1 VAAPKPPDWPPLP
14 RSIQGLSGPIRV
26 LRPIRLQDGHEGL
39 WQPHSRTISVRSTLP
54 REYAW
59 SVLLHEL
66 CHANEH
72 DGGYQLLETKDL
84 SVPDLLASGMMHVI
98 RHLLA

>member
-1 VAAPKPPDWPPLP
+1 
-14 RSIQGLSGPIRV
+14 
-26 LRPIRLQDGHEGL
+26 
-39 WQPHSRTISVRSTLP
+39 
-54 REYAW
+54 
-59 SVLLHEL
+59 VLLHEL

-98 RHLLA
+98 RHLLCPSPPA